1 MADLSELREESGP
14 SLCQEVTNLTSALQE
29 YQLMVQV
36 SSQRS
41 VGTRF
46 WKSARAIVIMDGD
59 QPISTSAVFF
69 PSAGWSWHNWAF
81 EPDQFETSHG
91 FRDFLPASAGRSQSD
106 CDLPDGWTQRPAAG
120 AEEEGEGEEGVWES
134 LAEQQGGLEEPGG
147 QPDGQPGQERRAHS
161 GSLTDFTPLL

>member
-1 MADLSELREESGP
+1 MFFWAFFAVITLAEAFLSLTLIGQDSPEMADLFELREESGP

-59 QPISTSAVFF
+59 QPISTSSVFF
-69 PSAGWSWHNWAF
+69 PSAGWSWHN
-81 EPDQFETSHG
+81 
-91 FRDFLPASAGRSQSD
+91 
-106 CDLPDGWTQRPAAG
+106 
-120 AEEEGEGEEGVWES
+120 
-134 LAEQQGGLEEPGG
+134 
-147 QPDGQPGQERRAHS
+147 
-161 GSLTDFTPLL
+161 